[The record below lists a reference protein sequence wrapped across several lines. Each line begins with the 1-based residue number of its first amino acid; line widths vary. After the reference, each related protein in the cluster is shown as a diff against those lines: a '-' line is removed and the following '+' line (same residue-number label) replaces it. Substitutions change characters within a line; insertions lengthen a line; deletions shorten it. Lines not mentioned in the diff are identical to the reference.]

1 MLGNRV
7 AWTTSPSP
15 NSSCGKW
22 GYFVYLDEDK
32 MKYLENDVCI
42 ADATR
47 MLFDDD
53 KISSDHSDL
62 AFHPFNT
69 YQWTYNNQVIIYC

>member
-1 MLGNRV
+1 M
-7 AWTTSPSP
+7 
-15 NSSCGKW
+15 
-22 GYFVYLDEDK
+22 YLDEDK